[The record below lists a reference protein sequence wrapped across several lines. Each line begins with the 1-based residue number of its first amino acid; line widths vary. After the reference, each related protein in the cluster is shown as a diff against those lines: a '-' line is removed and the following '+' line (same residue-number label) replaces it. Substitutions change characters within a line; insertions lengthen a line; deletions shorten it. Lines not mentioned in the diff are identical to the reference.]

1 MKKVSSGRMLAIMCI
16 FYVGANMAHP
26 FTPTLFTN
34 LHLPDYMFGVAL
46 ACMSIMGFIMGPF
59 WGRFAD
65 SLGKV
70 KIMVI
75 GCMGY
80 ALGQFLFCHAFSVGT
95 VIFARLFAGVFCNAT
110 MICSLAYI
118 ADNADGKERSKLM
131 AYQAALSSFFSAGG
145 YLLGGILGDLSIN
158 LAFYVQ
164 VGLLSLTGLL
174 IALTLREK
182 SVERNNEP
190 IVSMIKA
197 SNPFV
202 VFFKSKNIMTPVVLV
217 MLIGAATA
225 TLGAT
230 CFDNAFNYYIKA
242 EFDFPSTYNGL
253 IKACVGIIG
262 FLANV
267 TICMWI
273 IKNTNPIK
281 SLIAIFGGNALT
293 IGIVLSIQSV
303 PLFIGIS
310 IVYYIMNSM
319 FAPIQ
324 QSLIMSTADDSN
336 SGTVSG
342 LFNSIRSLGIVT
354 GSLAAGFV
362 YTLGSKLPF
371 VLAGAAFVFTMLI
384 CIVSY
389 MQHTVTIRKRKAI
402 QE

>member
-34 LHLPDYMFGVAL
+34 LQLPDYMFGVAL

-59 WGRFAD
+59 WGKFAD

-70 KIMVI
+70 KIMII
-75 GCMGY
+75 GCLGY
-80 ALGQFLFCHAFSVGT
+80 AVGQFLFCHATSVAT
-95 VIFARLFAGVFCNAT
+95 VIFARLFAGMFCNAT
-110 MICSLAYI
+110 IICSLAYI
-118 ADNADGKERSKLM
+118 ADNADGKERSRLM

-145 YLLGGILGDLSIN
+145 YLLGGVVGDISIT

-164 VGLLSLTGLL
+164 VGLLGLTGFL
-174 IALTLREK
+174 IAFTLKEK
-182 SVERNNEP
+182 TVQRKNEP
-190 IVSMIKA
+190 LISMIKA

-202 VFFKSKNIMTPVVLV
+202 VFFKSKDIITPVMLV

-225 TLGAT
+225 TLGTT

-242 EFDFPSTYNGL
+242 EFNFPSTYNGL

-267 TICMWI
+267 TVCMWI
-273 IKNTNPIK
+273 IKKTNPIK
-281 SLIAIFGGNALT
+281 ALITIFGGSALM
-293 IGIVLSIQSV
+293 IGIVLGIKSV
-303 PLFIGIS
+303 PLFVGIS
-310 IVYYIMNSM
+310 MLYYILNSM
-319 FAPIQ
+319 YAPIQ

-354 GSLAAGFV
+354 GSLTAGFV

-371 VLAGAAFVFTMLI
+371 VLAGAVFVVTMLI

-389 MQHTVTIRKRKAI
+389 VQYTVTIGKRKAI